1 MSFLWSDMLSG
12 DNVDRLKRV
21 LESGVGINDLDT
33 QGLTAINSAIRN
45 GRTKCF
51 LFLLDCKADIH
62 FLDWVGR
69 SLLHYSVNDVCLDRE
84 NVRITRILLKHG
96 AMCYL
101 NFKDKHGETPID
113 WTITNKH
120 PECTELLLDVGAKMT
135 PLCEEKPWVRA
146 LIEKRRAFCQSYAV
160 AYGLLRIRIK
170 AGKDMTG
177 VISSMIYASRFDE
190 SWGK

>member
-1 MSFLWSDMLSG
+1 MSFIWANVLSG
-12 DNVDRLKRV
+12 DNMDILKRV
-21 LESGVGINDLDT
+21 LESGVGINYLDT
-33 QGLTAINSAIRN
+33 QGLTAINSAVRT

-62 FLDWVGR
+62 FLDWMGR
-69 SLLHYSVNDVCLDRE
+69 SILHYSVNAVCLGRE

-96 AMCYL
+96 AMRYL

-113 WTITNKH
+113 WTLTNKH
-120 PECTELLLDVGAKMT
+120 PECTELLLDVGTKMT
-135 PLCEEKPWVRA
+135 PRCEETPWVRD
-146 LIEKRRAFCQSYAV
+146 LIEKRRVFRQSYAV
-160 AYGLLRIRIK
+160 AYGLIRIRIK
-170 AGKDMTG
+170 VGKDMTG